1 MVLNFFFAL
10 QLLWKFIKCRF
21 EDLIA
26 VGGHGLRNTDF
37 SGEPS
42 SIHTIGAVPLL
53 NLHLLFDGEENMEV
67 CKKNII

>member
-1 MVLNFFFAL
+1 MVLKFFSCTPITVEIYGVDA
-10 QLLWKFIKCRF
+10 IKCRL

-42 SIHTIGAVPLL
+42 SIHAIGAVPLPD
-53 NLHLLFDGEENMEV
+53 LHLFFDGDSFAR
-67 CKKNII
+67 